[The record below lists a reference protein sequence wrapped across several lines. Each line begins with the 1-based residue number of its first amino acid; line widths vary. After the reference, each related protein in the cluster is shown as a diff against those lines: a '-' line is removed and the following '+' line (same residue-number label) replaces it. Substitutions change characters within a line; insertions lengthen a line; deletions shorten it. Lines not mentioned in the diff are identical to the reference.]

1 MSITLGQK
9 NLRAQILQIRDDIKQ
24 SNLNKEEVKTSFFN
38 DFPCPLSSEE
48 DIKRVDEYLEEK
60 GNYEKVVRYL
70 SKTVY

>member
-1 MSITLGQK
+1 MSIALGQK

-24 SNLNKEEVKTSFFN
+24 SNLNKEEVQTSFFN

-60 GNYEKVVRYL
+60 GNYEKVVR
-70 SKTVY
+70 